1 MTKSKEELLQELE
14 ELGYDPL
21 TGRKHRSDAGIKRG
35 PNSHIRS
42 DAGTSKNCRVLE
54 PVVLYSRVLN
64 NLLKDT
70 RECVQVQKDIND
82 IYLPIVRPSTVQ
94 MVNHNVVTHGVSKAR
109 TVKHIAG
116 YTTDLE
122 KYRFEALQSIASG
135 KKPES
140 RSRETI
146 VFSPEISATK
156 QAFKEIEITWLDVFC
171 LLYHIKEEDYLLWT
185 YKKWRQDYDIVCD
198 EHLSNDFTFDIS
210 HRPGSESFRPDLAGK
225 VMAKYQEKIE
235 AFKQTKEYINKRAV
249 TRDRITN
256 KYLLPLKTELS
267 NKEENAG
274 LSLSALDKK
283 ARSLLPQ
290 EQIDKEIEEVLEQY
304 VESKVKGENDD

>member
-1 MTKSKEELLQELE
+1 MAKSKEELLQELE

-94 MVNHNVVTHGVSKAR
+94 MINHNVVTHGVSKAR

-122 KYRFEALQSIASG
+122 KDRVEALQ
-135 KKPES
+135 
-140 RSRETI
+140 
-146 VFSPEISATK
+146 
-156 QAFKEIEITWLDVFC
+156 
-171 LLYHIKEEDYLLWT
+171 
-185 YKKWRQDYDIVCD
+185 
-198 EHLSNDFTFDIS
+198 
-210 HRPGSESFRPDLAGK
+210 
-225 VMAKYQEKIE
+225 
-235 AFKQTKEYINKRAV
+235 
-249 TRDRITN
+249 
-256 KYLLPLKTELS
+256 
-267 NKEENAG
+267 
-274 LSLSALDKK
+274 
-283 ARSLLPQ
+283 
-290 EQIDKEIEEVLEQY
+290 
-304 VESKVKGENDD
+304 